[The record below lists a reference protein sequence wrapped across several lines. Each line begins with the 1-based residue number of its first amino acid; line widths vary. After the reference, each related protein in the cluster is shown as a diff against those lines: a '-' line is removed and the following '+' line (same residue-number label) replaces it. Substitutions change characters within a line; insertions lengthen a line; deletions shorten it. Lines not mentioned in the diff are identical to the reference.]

1 MKIIHVSLSNNS
13 VTVKVIQSC
22 PTVCNPMEYTVLG
35 ILQARIL
42 EWVPFSR
49 RRSLLQETFPSPGD
63 LPNPGIEPRSPKL
76 QADSLPAEPQG
87 KPKNTTVGSLSP
99 VQRIFPTQKSNQ
111 GLLNCRWVL
120 YQLSYQGRRFMSLQL

>member
-76 QADSLPAEPQG
+76 QADSLPAEPPG
-87 KPKNTTVGSLSP
+87 KPKDTGVDSLSLL
-99 VQRIFPTQKSNQ
+99 QQIFSTQEFNWS
-111 GLLNCRWVL
+111 LLHCRQIL
-120 YQLSYQGRRFMSLQL
+120 YQLSYQGIPIV